1 MASLQEQ
8 LLKAGLTTKQKARQA
23 NTDKRKKN
31 KQKRS
36 GAKVEVSVEE
46 QVKNSV
52 NEAKLEKQRKDQEL
66 NAARQKALAE
76 KEASLRIRQIL
87 EHHQITEIDGEM
99 TYNYTFENKVKKLH
113 VDEKTHG
120 ALSNGRLAV
129 CGLTSDNDEPSVFVV
144 TQETADKVAELEP
157 SVVLVRNDRTEEQVD
172 EDDPYAEFQI
182 PDDLMW

>member
-36 GAKVEVSVEE
+36 GAKVETSIEE
-46 QVKNSV
+46 QVKDNV
-52 NEAKLEKQRKDQEL
+52 NAAKLEKQQKDQAL
-66 NAARQKALAE
+66 NAAKQQALAE
-76 KEASLRIRQIL
+76 KEANLRIKQIL
-87 EHHQITEIDGEM
+87 EHHQITGIEGE
-99 TYNYTFENKVKKLH
+99 TVYNYTFENKVKKLY
-113 VDEKTHG
+113 VDDKTLQ
-120 ALSNGRLAV
+120 ALTNGRLAV
-129 CGLTSDNDEPSVFVV
+129 CGLEQQVYVV
-144 TQETADKVAELEP
+144 TRETADKVAELAP
-157 SVVLVRNDRTEEQVD
+157 SVILVKNDRVEEQMD